1 MGQVV
6 SAVMPSVVSSTAV
19 LQAKLWYAQ
28 RISAMVLGLCVAVH
42 LLIMFY
48 AIRGGLTAGEILGRT
63 QGNWLFA
70 IFYEVFVLAC
80 FVHAP
85 IGVAN
90 ILRENFPQSDKLTV
104 LPWILACLILVLG
117 TTAVIGVFTGGV
129 GQ

>member
-1 MGQVV
+1 MS
-6 SAVMPSVVSSTAV
+6 SAISNTAL

-28 RISAMVLGLCVAVH
+28 RISAMVLGMCVAIH
-42 LLIMFY
+42 LFIMFY

-85 IGVAN
+85 IGLAN
-90 ILRENFPQSDKLTV
+90 ILRENFPREPRVAV

-117 TTAVIGVFTGGV
+117 TTAVIGVFTGGTSS
-129 GQ
+129 

>member
-6 SAVMPSVVSSTAV
+6 SSAISNTAL

-28 RISAMVLGLCVAVH
+28 RISAMVLGLCVAIH
-42 LLIMFY
+42 LFIMFY

-85 IGVAN
+85 IGLAN
-90 ILRENFPQSDKLTV
+90 ILRENFPREPRVAV
-104 LPWILACLILVLG
+104 LPWILACLILLLG
-117 TTAVIGVFTGGV
+117 TAAVIGVFTGGASS
-129 GQ
+129 